1 MKRILWVIGIVA
13 FSANL
18 PAPLFPIYQMKY
30 NLNNLA
36 ITALFAIY
44 AVCMLIS
51 LLLTGSLAEK
61 KGTKWVVTAGIILA
75 LISSVIFIGT
85 TSSWMLYL
93 ARAIQGI
100 ALGAFMGTS
109 NALLLHHTPQQYI
122 KRSLAYSSM
131 ATLFGFG
138 LGPAISGVIIQYSS
152 FIPEALPYVVLL
164 VLLLL
169 ALGLLFTVPPTNE
182 KKNKQTPIRFRLGI
196 PSTSQ
201 TLFIMFICPAVFVM
215 LALNGV
221 VISLIP
227 TFVHTILHSNN
238 LAWSGL
244 LLFIFLSGGAIAQ
257 QISWPSLTNS
267 RIQVGIVLLLI
278 GAWLMIMAGY
288 TASMILLFIGM
299 IILSIGNG
307 WTFQASMQLAGSL
320 GKSSERPGIISTYYL
335 AGYTGMAIPTIGVG
349 LLSTIVG
356 LLPALIIFGTIV
368 TLIGISIVAVPKIFE
383 RKKTSLNEIL

>member
-1 MKRILWVIGIVA
+1 MKRILWVIGIIA

-30 NLNNLA
+30 NLNNFA

-44 AVCMLIS
+44 AVCMLLI
-51 LLLTGSLAEK
+51 LLLAGSLAERN
-61 KGTKWVVTAGIILA
+61 GTKWVVTVGVIFA
-75 LISSVIFIGT
+75 LISSAIFVGA
-85 TSSWMLYL
+85 TSPWMLYL
-93 ARAIQGI
+93 ARAVEGI

-109 NALLLHHTPQQYI
+109 NALLLHYTPSQYI

-131 ATLFGFG
+131 ATLLGFG
-138 LGPAISGVIIQYSS
+138 LGPAVCGVIIQYSL
-152 FIPEALPYVVLL
+152 FIPEIIPYVVLL
-164 VLLLL
+164 ILLLL
-169 ALGLLFTVPPTNE
+169 ALGLLITVPPTNE
-182 KKNKQTPIRFRLGI
+182 NKNKQIPIRFRLGI
-196 PSTSQ
+196 PSTSRS
-201 TLFIMFICPAVFVM
+201 LFIMFICPAVFVM

-227 TFVHTILHSNN
+227 TFVHSILHSNN

-244 LLFIFLSGGAIAQ
+244 LLLIFLSGGAIAQ
-257 QISWPSLTNS
+257 QISWPTWAIL

-278 GAWLMIMAGY
+278 GAWLMISAGS

-299 IILSIGNG
+299 IILAIGNG

-320 GKSSERPGIISTYYL
+320 GKPSERPGIISTYYL
-335 AGYTGMAIPTIGVG
+335 AGYTGMEIPTIGVG

-356 LLPALIIFGTIV
+356 LLPALIIFGSIA
-368 TLIGISIVAVPKIFE
+368 TLIGVGIIAVPNISEQK
-383 RKKTSLNEIL
+383 N

>member
-1 MKRILWVIGIVA
+1 MKRILWVIGIMA
-13 FSANL
+13 FSTNL

-30 NLNNLA
+30 NLNNFA

-44 AVCMLIS
+44 AACMLII
-51 LLLTGSLAEK
+51 LLLASTLAER
-61 KGTKWVVTAGIILA
+61 KGTKWVVTVGVLLA
-75 LISSVIFIGT
+75 LISSAIFVGA
-85 TSSWMLYL
+85 SAPWMLYL
-93 ARAIQGI
+93 ARAVEGI

-122 KRSLAYSSM
+122 KRALFYSSM
-131 ATLFGFG
+131 ATLLGFG
-138 LGPAISGVIIQYSS
+138 LGPAICALIIQYSS
-152 FIPEALPYVVLL
+152 FIPEVLPYIILFI
-164 VLLLL
+164 LLLL
-169 ALGLLFTVPPTNE
+169 ALVLLFTVPSTNE

-196 PSTSQ
+196 PSTSR
-201 TLFIMFICPAVFVM
+201 TLFIMFVCPAVFVM

-278 GAWLMIMAGY
+278 GAWLMITAGS

-299 IILSIGNG
+299 IILAIGNG

-320 GKSSERPGIISTYYL
+320 GKPSERPGIISTYYL

-349 LLSTIVG
+349 LLSTIIG
-356 LLPALIIFGTIV
+356 LLPALIIFGAII
-368 TLIGISIVAVPKIFE
+368 TLIGIGIVAVPKIFE
-383 RKKTSLNEIL
+383 RKKASSM

>member
-1 MKRILWVIGIVA
+1 MKRILWVIGIIA
-13 FSANL
+13 FSANI

-30 NLNNLA
+30 SLNNFA

-44 AVCMLIS
+44 AAGMLLI
-51 LLLTGSLAEK
+51 LLLAGSLAER
-61 KGTKWVVTAGIILA
+61 KGTKWVVTVGVILA
-75 LISSVIFIGT
+75 LVSSAIFVGA
-85 TSSWMLYL
+85 TSPWMLYL
-93 ARAIQGI
+93 ARAVEGI

-109 NALLLHHTPQQYI
+109 NALLLHHTPPQYI

-131 ATLFGFG
+131 ATLLGFG
-138 LGPAISGVIIQYSS
+138 LGPAFCGIIIQYSL
-152 FIPEALPYVVLL
+152 FIPEAFPYVVLL

-182 KKNKQTPIRFRLGI
+182 KTNEQTPIRFRLGI

-201 TLFIMFICPAVFVM
+201 TLFIIFVCPAVFVM

-227 TFVHTILHSNN
+227 TLVHTILHSNN

-244 LLFIFLSGGAIAQ
+244 LLLTFLSGGAIAIH
-257 QISWPSLTNS
+257 ISWPSQTIL
-267 RIQVGIVLLLI
+267 RIQFGIVLLLI
-278 GAWLMIMAGY
+278 GTWLTITAGS
-288 TASMILLFIGM
+288 TANMILLFIGM
-299 IILSIGNG
+299 IILAIGNG

-320 GKSSERPGIISTYYL
+320 GDPSERPGIISTYYL

-356 LLPALIIFGTIV
+356 LLPALITFGIII
-368 TLIGISIVAVPKIFE
+368 TLIGAGIIAVPKISE
-383 RKKTSLNEIL
+383 RKNSSAA